1 MEYYKVYR
9 GGTLI
14 GVESSPDPAFVKWQ
28 ERNNMIILCSK
39 EEAEAI
45 VSDKDGETVFLL
57 PGKQLHGVETD
68 LSAVLVTQA
77 EYEEALGD
85 LDPLPDPEDEDP
97 EIPDGTPEEEVLT
110 RAQLTE
116 RVAELTRLVK
126 TEAQPF
132 TATRSY
138 QTGEIITDGSRVYVA
153 DQVIVTGETVR
164 PGINC
169 TETNLAE
176 LLTALQAQ
184 HEE

>member
-45 VSDKDGETVFLL
+45 ISDKDGETVFLL

-77 EYEEALGD
+77 EYEEALGIIGQT
-85 LDPLPDPEDEDP
+85 PDPEDENP
-97 EIPDGTPEEEVLT
+97 EIPDGQTDEEIMT
-110 RAQLTE
+110 RAQLTSA
-116 RVAELTRLVK
+116 VLELQDAV
-126 TEAQPF
+126 
-132 TATRSY
+132 TATK
-138 QTGEIITDGSRVYVA
+138 I
-153 DQVIVTGETVR
+153 
-164 PGINC
+164 
-169 TETNLAE
+169 
-176 LLTALQAQ
+176 LLGVND
-184 HEE
+184 E

>member
-1 MEYYKVYR
+1 MEYFKVYK
-9 GGTLI
+9 GDKLI
-14 GVESSPDPAFVKWQ
+14 GVEASPDPAFVKWQ

-97 EIPDGTPEEEVLT
+97 EIPDDDPDAEVLT
-110 RAQLTE
+110 RAQLTARLHTLE
-116 RVAELTRLVK
+116 DELAAAK
-126 TEAQPF
+126 
-132 TATRSY
+132 
-138 QTGEIITDGSRVYVA
+138 I
-153 DQVIVTGETVR
+153 
-164 PGINC
+164 
-169 TETNLAE
+169 
-176 LLTALQAQ
+176 LLGVSD
-184 HEE
+184 E